1 MKLYLELEVDDHD
14 EFTRRMLFLINQ
26 GKRFELPV
34 NSLKGNIKVKEASWY
49 HDSLEGLTM
58 NVIASK

>member
-1 MKLYLELEVDDHD
+1 MKLYLELELDDYD

-26 GKRFELPV
+26 GKSFKLPV
-34 NSLKGNIKVKEASWY
+34 NSLNDNIKVKNASWY
-49 HDSLEGLTM
+49 HDRLGGLTM

>member
-1 MKLYLELEVDDHD
+1 MKLYLELELDDYD

-49 HDSLEGLTM
+49 HDLLGGLTM